1 MAMVAT
7 FDIRRPTTVVRH
19 STADSRLLKAV
30 VLAVTLLSLRIFA
43 DDAVSPVFTF
53 DARYKSSD
61 ITPDAWVSYEAEGL
75 SSRFSAATVTR
86 AADVNGNGIPD
97 EWESRYGLVGDNAD
111 AAADPDG
118 DGRTNLEEYNAGT
131 SPIVVE
137 DHLASVATSGRHVV
151 DTWIE
156 STAVGG
162 WDLVEVWGLSGLFM
176 TDTAG
181 RAPDADKDGLPDWW
195 ETLYGLN
202 PNVADSH
209 VDSDGDGRTNLEE
222 YNAGTNPIIFDD
234 WRRSIAEQD
243 KSFICDTH
251 VEYIDGNPTFDSTFA
266 VIKVSNGFVC
276 DTGGLYY
283 DWDGDGIPN
292 WWEARFARNGSKTE
306 LDASTDDDADGMS
319 NYGEFVAYT
328 DPTNK
333 LSRFAIEIERIA
345 VVPTKSK
352 AVKSVKLLATSSATE
367 ANAFALRWQ
376 SAKGRTYSVFS
387 SENLKTGWC
396 EDAEIAG
403 TGDVVEYIPAQN
415 GSVKFYKV
423 TVRLSDDDS
432 LP

>member
-1 MAMVAT
+1 MRGVVASV
-7 FDIRRPTTVVRH
+7 IALMGGV
-19 STADSRLLKAV
+19 
-30 VLAVTLLSLRIFA
+30 IFA
-43 DDAVSPVFTF
+43 DDAVSPAFTF
-53 DARYKSSD
+53 DARYKSSG

-97 EWESRYGLVGDNAD
+97 EWESRYGLAGDNAD

-131 SPIVVE
+131 NPIVVE
-137 DHLASVATSGRHVV
+137 DYLASVATSGRHVV

-222 YNAGTNPIIFDD
+222 YNAGTNPIIFND
-234 WRRSIAEQD
+234 WMRSIAEQD

-251 VEYIDGNPTFDSTFA
+251 VEYIGGNPTFDSTFA

-292 WWEARFARNGSKTE
+292 WWEARFSRDGSKIG
-306 LDASTDDDADGMS
+306 LVANADDDNDGFN
-319 NYGEFVAYT
+319 NYGEFIAYT
-328 DPTNK
+328 NPTNNQSK
-333 LSRFAIEIERIA
+333 FVIALERIIVEPVLANPA
-345 VVPTKSK
+345 VARRLSNVGHT
-352 AVKSVKLLATSSATE
+352 TSDYR
-367 ANAFALRWQ
+367 LVWQ
-376 SAKGRTYSVFS
+376 SAVGRTYSVYA
-387 SENLKTGWC
+387 TGDLTVGFG
-396 EDAEIAG
+396 ETPIAEIEG
-403 TGDVVEYIPAQN
+403 TGQKVEFIPPAKGDTQ
-415 GSVKFYKV
+415 FFKV
-423 TVRLSDDDS
+423 TVRLSAS
-432 LP
+432 R

>member
-1 MAMVAT
+1 MRGVVA
-7 FDIRRPTTVVRH
+7 
-19 STADSRLLKAV
+19 
-30 VLAVTLLSLRIFA
+30 SLIALMGGVIFA
-43 DDAVSPVFTF
+43 DDAVSPAFTF
-53 DARYKSSD
+53 DARYKSSG

-131 SPIVVE
+131 NPIVAE
-137 DHLASVATSGRHVV
+137 DYLASVATSERHIV

-176 TDTAG
+176 ADTAG

-222 YNAGTNPIIFDD
+222 YNAGTNPIIFNV
-234 WRRSIAEQD
+234 
-243 KSFICDTH
+243 CDTH
-251 VEYIDGNPTFDSTFA
+251 VEYIGGNPTFDSTFA
-266 VIKVSNGFVC
+266 VIKVSNGFIC

-292 WWEARFARNGSKTE
+292 WWEARFSRNGSKTG

-328 DPTNK
+328 NPANDNSKFTIAIVPVTEEK
-333 LSRFAIEIERIA
+333 TTTDIRQPKMMAVGRRLSNGAGA
-345 VVPTKSK
+345 AK
-352 AVKSVKLLATSSATE
+352 
-367 ANAFALRWQ
+367 FALKWQ
-376 SAKGRTYSVFS
+376 SAQGRIYSVYATPNL
-387 SENLKTGWC
+387 SEGWP
-396 EDAEIAG
+396 ETPTAEIVG
-403 TGDVVEYIPAQN
+403 TGDVLEYVPEQTAAVQ
-415 GSVKFYKV
+415 FFKV
-423 TVRLSDDDS
+423 SVRLDREN
-432 LP
+432 P

>member
-1 MAMVAT
+1 MRGVVA
-7 FDIRRPTTVVRH
+7 
-19 STADSRLLKAV
+19 
-30 VLAVTLLSLRIFA
+30 SLIALMGGVIFA

-53 DARYKSSD
+53 DARYKSSG

-131 SPIVVE
+131 NPIVAE
-137 DHLASVATSGRHVV
+137 DYLASVATSERHIV

-162 WDLVEVWGLSGLFM
+162 WDLVEVWGLSELFM
-176 TDTAG
+176 ADTAG

-195 ETLYGLN
+195 ETLYDLN

-222 YNAGTNPIIFDD
+222 YNAGTNPIIFND
-234 WRRSIAEQD
+234 WSRSIAEQD

-251 VEYIDGNPTFDSTFA
+251 VEYIGGNPTFDTTFA
-266 VIKVSNGFVC
+266 VIKVSNGFIC

-292 WWEARFARNGSKTE
+292 WWEARFSRNGSKTG

-328 DPTNK
+328 NPTNGNSK
-333 LSRFAIEIERIA
+333 FTIAILTVAEEKPVFDNRRPALKAADRRLSNVAGAAGFVLQWE
-345 VVPTKSK
+345 
-352 AVKSVKLLATSSATE
+352 SA
-367 ANAFALRWQ
+367 Q
-376 SAKGRTYSVFS
+376 GRVYSVYS
-387 SENLKTGWC
+387 TDSLSDGWLSEP
-396 EDAEIAG
+396 DAEISG
-403 TGDVVEYIPAQN
+403 TGEILQYAPSTSSPAT
-415 GSVKFYKV
+415 FFKV
-423 TVRLSDDDS
+423 TVRLVE
-432 LP
+432 

>member
-1 MAMVAT
+1 MRA
-7 FDIRRPTTVVRH
+7 
-19 STADSRLLKAV
+19 
-30 VLAVTLLSLRIFA
+30 TLLALCSIYSIVGFA
-43 DDAVSPVFTF
+43 DDAVSPAFTF
-53 DARYKSSD
+53 DARYKSSG

-97 EWESRYGLVGDNAD
+97 EWDSRYGLVGDNAD
-111 AAADPDG
+111 AMADPDG

-137 DHLASVATSGRHVV
+137 DYLASVATSGRHVV

-176 TDTAG
+176 ADTAG

-202 PNVADSH
+202 PNVVDSH

-222 YNAGTNPIIFDD
+222 YNAGTNPIIFND
-234 WRRSIAEQD
+234 WMRSIAEQD

-251 VEYIDGNPTFDSTFA
+251 VEYIGGNPTFDSTFA

-292 WWEARFARNGSKTE
+292 WWEARFSRNGSKTG

-328 DPTNK
+328 NPTNGNSK
-333 LSRFAIEIERIA
+333 FTIAIVPMTEEKPASDIRQPTMMAAGRRLSNVAG
-345 VVPTKSK
+345 
-352 AVKSVKLLATSSATE
+352 SA
-367 ANAFALRWQ
+367 NFALKWQ
-376 SAKGRTYSVFS
+376 SAQGRIYSVYATPNL
-387 SENLKTGWC
+387 SEGWP
-396 EDAEIAG
+396 ETPTAEIVG
-403 TGDVVEYIPAQN
+403 TGDVLEYEPEQTAAVQ
-415 GSVKFYKV
+415 FFKV
-423 TVRLSDDDS
+423 SVRLAD
-432 LP
+432 

>member
-1 MAMVAT
+1 MRA
-7 FDIRRPTTVVRH
+7 
-19 STADSRLLKAV
+19 
-30 VLAVTLLSLRIFA
+30 TLLALCSICGIVGFA
-43 DDAVSPVFTF
+43 DDAVSPAFTF
-53 DARYKSSD
+53 DARYTPSG

-75 SSRFSAATVTR
+75 SSRFSAATVER
-86 AADVNGNGIPD
+86 AVDVNGNGIPD

-131 SPIVVE
+131 NPIFAE
-137 DHLASVATSGRHVV
+137 DYLASVATSERHIV

-176 TDTAG
+176 ADTAG

-195 ETLYGLN
+195 ETLHGLN

-222 YNAGTNPIIFDD
+222 YNAGTNPIIFND
-234 WRRSIAEQD
+234 WMRSIAEQD
-243 KSFICDTH
+243 KSFVCDTH
-251 VEYIDGNPTFDSTFA
+251 VEYIGGNPTFDSTFA

-292 WWEARFARNGSKTE
+292 WWEARFSRNGSKTG

-328 DPTNK
+328 NPTNGNSK
-333 LSRFAIEIERIA
+333 FTIAIVPVAAAQPTSNIRQPTLMAVGRRLSNVEGPANFALKWQSVQGRIY
-345 VVPTKSK
+345 
-352 AVKSVKLLATSSATE
+352 SVYATS
-367 ANAFALRWQ
+367 NL
-376 SAKGRTYSVFS
+376 
-387 SENLKTGWC
+387 SEGWP
-396 EDAEIAG
+396 EKPIAEIAG
-403 TGDVVEYIPAQN
+403 TGDVLEYVPAQN
-415 GSVKFYKV
+415 AAVQFFKV
-423 TVRLSDDDS
+423 SVRLARED
-432 LP
+432 

>member
-1 MAMVAT
+1 MRA
-7 FDIRRPTTVVRH
+7 
-19 STADSRLLKAV
+19 
-30 VLAVTLLSLRIFA
+30 TLLALCSIYGIVGFA
-43 DDAVSPVFTF
+43 DDAVSPAFTF
-53 DARYKSSD
+53 DARYKSSG

-97 EWESRYGLVGDNAD
+97 EWDSRYGLVGDNAD
-111 AAADPDG
+111 AMADPDG

-137 DHLASVATSGRHVV
+137 DYLASVATSERHIV

-202 PNVADSH
+202 PNVVDSH

-222 YNAGTNPIIFDD
+222 YNAGTNPIIVND
-234 WRRSIAEQD
+234 WMRSIAEQD

-251 VEYIDGNPTFDSTFA
+251 VEYIGGNPTFDSTFA

-292 WWEARFARNGSKTE
+292 WWEARFSRNGSKTG

-328 DPTNK
+328 NPTNGNSK
-333 LSRFAIEIERIA
+333 FTIAIVPMTEEKPASDIRQPTMMAAGRRLSNVAG
-345 VVPTKSK
+345 
-352 AVKSVKLLATSSATE
+352 SA
-367 ANAFALRWQ
+367 NFALKWQ
-376 SAKGRTYSVFS
+376 SAQGRIYSVYATPNL
-387 SENLKTGWC
+387 SEGWP
-396 EDAEIAG
+396 ETPTAEIVG
-403 TGDVVEYIPAQN
+403 TGDVLEYEPEQTAAVQ
-415 GSVKFYKV
+415 FFKV
-423 TVRLSDDDS
+423 SVRLAD
-432 LP
+432 

>member
-1 MAMVAT
+1 MRGIVA
-7 FDIRRPTTVVRH
+7 
-19 STADSRLLKAV
+19 RLIALMGGV
-30 VLAVTLLSLRIFA
+30 IFA

-53 DARYKSSD
+53 DARYKSSG

-86 AADVNGNGIPD
+86 AAD
-97 EWESRYGLVGDNAD
+97 

-131 SPIVVE
+131 NPIVVE
-137 DHLASVATSGRHVV
+137 DYLASVATSGRHVV

-222 YNAGTNPIIFDD
+222 YNAGTNPIIFND
-234 WRRSIAEQD
+234 WMRSIAEQD

-251 VEYIDGNPTFDSTFA
+251 VEYIGGNPTFDSTFA
-266 VIKVSNGFVC
+266 VIKVSNGFIC

-292 WWEARFARNGSKTE
+292 WWEARFSRSGSKTG

-328 DPTNK
+328 NPTNGNSIFTIAIVPVAEENSEFDSQQPTLMAVGRR
-333 LSRFAIEIERIA
+333 LSKR
-345 VVPTKSK
+345 TG
-352 AVKSVKLLATSSATE
+352 SAG
-367 ANAFALRWQ
+367 FALRWQ
-376 SAKGRTYSVFS
+376 SAMGRTYSVYATS
-387 SENLKTGWC
+387 NLSEGWS
-396 EDAEIAG
+396 DVPVAEITG
-403 TGDVVEYIPAQN
+403 TGDVVEYVPSNTEAAMFFK
-415 GSVKFYKV
+415 VK
-423 TVRLSDDDS
+423 VRLAGDY
-432 LP
+432 

>member
-1 MAMVAT
+1 MRGVVA
-7 FDIRRPTTVVRH
+7 
-19 STADSRLLKAV
+19 
-30 VLAVTLLSLRIFA
+30 SLIALMGGVIFA

-53 DARYKSSD
+53 DARYKSSG

-118 DGRTNLEEYNAGT
+118 DGRTNHEEYNAGT
-131 SPIVVE
+131 SPIVAE
-137 DHLASVATSGRHVV
+137 DYLASVATSGRHVV

-156 STAVGG
+156 STAIGG

-181 RAPDADKDGLPDWW
+181 RAPDADKDGVPDWW

-202 PNVADSH
+202 LNVADSH

-222 YNAGTNPIIFDD
+222 YNAGTNPIIFND
-234 WRRSIAEQD
+234 WMRSIAEQD
-243 KSFICDTH
+243 KSFVCDTH
-251 VEYIDGNPTFDSTFA
+251 VEYIGGNPTFDSTFA

-292 WWEARFARNGSKTE
+292 WWEARFSRNGSKTD

-328 DPTNK
+328 NPTNDNSK
-333 LSRFAIEIERIA
+333 FTIAIVLVTEEKTTTDIRPSKMMAAGRRLSNVEG
-345 VVPTKSK
+345 P
-352 AVKSVKLLATSSATE
+352 
-367 ANAFALRWQ
+367 ANFALKWQ
-376 SAKGRTYSVFS
+376 SARGRIYSVYATPNL
-387 SENLKTGWC
+387 SEGWP
-396 EDAEIAG
+396 ETPTAEIVG
-403 TGDVVEYIPAQN
+403 TGDVLEYVPEQTATVQ
-415 GSVKFYKV
+415 FFKV
-423 TVRLSDDDS
+423 SVRLDREN
-432 LP
+432 P

>member
-1 MAMVAT
+1 MRA
-7 FDIRRPTTVVRH
+7 
-19 STADSRLLKAV
+19 
-30 VLAVTLLSLRIFA
+30 TLLVLYSIYSIVGFA

-53 DARYKSSD
+53 DARYKSSG

-75 SSRFSAATVTR
+75 SSRFGAATVTR
-86 AADVNGNGIPD
+86 AADANGNGIPD
-97 EWESRYGLVGDNAD
+97 EWESRYGLVGDKTD

-118 DGRTNLEEYNAGT
+118 DGLTNLEEYNAGT
-131 SPIVVE
+131 NPIVAE
-137 DHLASVATSGRHVV
+137 DYLASVATSGRHVV

-162 WDLVEVWGLSGLFM
+162 WNLVEVWGLSGLFM
-176 TDTAG
+176 ADTAG

-209 VDSDGDGRTNLEE
+209 VDSDGDGRTNLDE
-222 YNAGTNPIIFDD
+222 YNAGTNPIIFND

-251 VEYIDGNPTFDSTFA
+251 VEYIGGNPTFDSTFA

-292 WWEARFARNGSKTE
+292 WWEARFSRNGSKTG
-306 LDASTDDDADGMS
+306 LDASTDDDSDGMS

-328 DPTNK
+328 NPTNNSSK
-333 LSRFAIEIERIA
+333 FAISIVPIPEASENIEPQSA
-345 VVPTKSK
+345 VR
-352 AVKSVKLLATSSATE
+352 LLAVGPRLSNGACT
-367 ANAFALRWQ
+367 ANFALRWQ
-376 SAKGRTYSVFS
+376 TAKGRIYSVYATS
-387 SENLKTGWC
+387 NLSKVWPETPISE
-396 EDAEIAG
+396 IVG
-403 TGDVVEYIPAQN
+403 TGDMLEYVPEQAAAVQ
-415 GSVKFYKV
+415 FFKV
-423 TVRLSDDDS
+423 SVRLVEDKN
-432 LP
+432 

>member
-1 MAMVAT
+1 MRA
-7 FDIRRPTTVVRH
+7 
-19 STADSRLLKAV
+19 
-30 VLAVTLLSLRIFA
+30 TLLALCSIYSIVGFA
-43 DDAVSPVFTF
+43 DDAVSPAFTF
-53 DARYKSSD
+53 DARYKSSG

-97 EWESRYGLVGDNAD
+97 EWDSRYGLVGDNAD
-111 AAADPDG
+111 AMADPDG

-131 SPIVVE
+131 NPMVAE
-137 DHLASVATSGRHVV
+137 DYLASVATSERHIV

-176 TDTAG
+176 ADTAG

-202 PNVADSH
+202 PNVVDSH

-222 YNAGTNPIIFDD
+222 YNAGTNPIIFND
-234 WRRSIAEQD
+234 WMRSIAEQD

-251 VEYIDGNPTFDSTFA
+251 VEYIGGNPTFDSTFA

-292 WWEARFARNGSKTE
+292 WWEARFSRNGSKTG

-328 DPTNK
+328 NPTNGNSK
-333 LSRFAIEIERIA
+333 FTIAIVPMTEEKPASDIRQPTMMAAGRRLSNVAG
-345 VVPTKSK
+345 
-352 AVKSVKLLATSSATE
+352 SA
-367 ANAFALRWQ
+367 NFALKWQ
-376 SAKGRTYSVFS
+376 SAQGRIYSVYATPNL
-387 SENLKTGWC
+387 SEGWP
-396 EDAEIAG
+396 ETPTAEIVG
-403 TGDVVEYIPAQN
+403 TGDVLEYEPEQTAAVQ
-415 GSVKFYKV
+415 FFKV
-423 TVRLSDDDS
+423 SVRLAD
-432 LP
+432 

>member
-1 MAMVAT
+1 MRGVVASVIALT
-7 FDIRRPTTVVRH
+7 GGV
-19 STADSRLLKAV
+19 
-30 VLAVTLLSLRIFA
+30 IFA
-43 DDAVSPVFTF
+43 DDAVSPAFTF
-53 DARYKSSD
+53 DARYKSSG

-75 SSRFSAATVTR
+75 SSRFSAATVTH
-86 AADVNGNGIPD
+86 AADANGNGMPD

-131 SPIVVE
+131 SPIVAE
-137 DHLASVATSGRHVV
+137 DYLASVATSERHIV

-176 TDTAG
+176 ADTAG

-222 YNAGTNPIIFDD
+222 YNAGTNPIIFND
-234 WRRSIAEQD
+234 WMRSIAEQD
-243 KSFICDTH
+243 KSFVCDTH
-251 VEYIDGNPTFDSTFA
+251 VECIGGNPTFDSTFA

-292 WWEARFARNGSKTE
+292 WWEARFSRNGSKTG

-328 DPTNK
+328 NPTNDNSK
-333 LSRFAIEIERIA
+333 FTIAIVPVVAEQPISDIRPPKMMAAGRRLSNVEG
-345 VVPTKSK
+345 P
-352 AVKSVKLLATSSATE
+352 
-367 ANAFALRWQ
+367 ANFALKWQ
-376 SAKGRTYSVFS
+376 SARGRIYSVYATPNL
-387 SENLKTGWC
+387 SEGWP
-396 EDAEIAG
+396 ETPTAEIVG
-403 TGDVVEYIPAQN
+403 TGDVLEYVPEQTAAVQ
-415 GSVKFYKV
+415 FFKV
-423 TVRLSDDDS
+423 SVRLVRENR
-432 LP
+432 

>member
-1 MAMVAT
+1 M
-7 FDIRRPTTVVRH
+7 RSVVV
-19 STADSRLLKAV
+19 SVIALMGGV
-30 VLAVTLLSLRIFA
+30 IFA
-43 DDAVSPVFTF
+43 DDAVSPAFTF
-53 DARYKSSD
+53 DARYKSSG

-131 SPIVVE
+131 NPIVAE
-137 DHLASVATSGRHVV
+137 DYLASVATSERHIV

-176 TDTAG
+176 ADTAG

-195 ETLYGLN
+195 ETLYDLN

-222 YNAGTNPIIFDD
+222 YNAGTNPIIFND
-234 WRRSIAEQD
+234 WSRSIAEQD
-243 KSFICDTH
+243 NSFICDTH
-251 VEYIDGNPTFDSTFA
+251 VEYIGGNPTFDSTFA

-292 WWEARFARNGSKTE
+292 WWESRFSRNGSKTG

-328 DPTNK
+328 NPTNGNSK
-333 LSRFAIEIERIA
+333 FTIAILTVAEEKPAFDNRRPALKAADRRLSNVAGAAGFVLQWE
-345 VVPTKSK
+345 
-352 AVKSVKLLATSSATE
+352 SA
-367 ANAFALRWQ
+367 Q
-376 SAKGRTYSVFS
+376 GRVYSVYS
-387 SENLKTGWC
+387 TDSLSDGWLSEP
-396 EDAEIAG
+396 DAEISG
-403 TGDVVEYIPAQN
+403 TGEILQYAPSTSSPAT
-415 GSVKFYKV
+415 FFKV
-423 TVRLSDDDS
+423 TVRLVE
-432 LP
+432 

>member
-1 MAMVAT
+1 MRGIVA
-7 FDIRRPTTVVRH
+7 
-19 STADSRLLKAV
+19 RLIALMGGV
-30 VLAVTLLSLRIFA
+30 IFA
-43 DDAVSPVFTF
+43 DNAVSPVFTF
-53 DARYKSSD
+53 DARYKSSG

-86 AADVNGNGIPD
+86 VADANGNGIPD

-131 SPIVVE
+131 SPIVAE
-137 DHLASVATSGRHVV
+137 DYLASVATSGRHVV

-176 TDTAG
+176 ADTAG

-202 PNVADSH
+202 PNVTDSH

-222 YNAGTNPIIFDD
+222 YNAGTNPIIVND
-234 WRRSIAEQD
+234 WMRSIAEQD

-251 VEYIDGNPTFDSTFA
+251 VEYIGGNPTFDSTFA

-292 WWEARFARNGSKTE
+292 WWEARFSRTGSKTG

-328 DPTNK
+328 NPTNGNSK
-333 LSRFAIEIERIA
+333 FTIAIVPVVAEQPTSDIRQPTMMAAGRRLSNVAG
-345 VVPTKSK
+345 
-352 AVKSVKLLATSSATE
+352 SA
-367 ANAFALRWQ
+367 NFALKWQ
-376 SAKGRTYSVFS
+376 STQGRIYSVYATPNL
-387 SENLKTGWC
+387 SEGWP
-396 EDAEIAG
+396 ETPTAEIVG
-403 TGDVVEYIPAQN
+403 TGDVLEYAPEKTAAVQ
-415 GSVKFYKV
+415 FFKV
-423 TVRLSDDDS
+423 SVRLAD
-432 LP
+432 

>member
-1 MAMVAT
+1 MRA
-7 FDIRRPTTVVRH
+7 
-19 STADSRLLKAV
+19 
-30 VLAVTLLSLRIFA
+30 TLLALCSIYGIVCFA

-53 DARYKSSD
+53 DARYKSSG

-86 AADVNGNGIPD
+86 AADANGNGIPD
-97 EWESRYGLVGDNAD
+97 EWESLYGLVGDNAD

-131 SPIVVE
+131 SPIVAE
-137 DHLASVATSGRHVV
+137 DYLASVATSGRHVV

-222 YNAGTNPIIFDD
+222 YNAGTNPIIFND
-234 WRRSIAEQD
+234 WMRSIAEQD
-243 KSFICDTH
+243 KSFVCDTH
-251 VEYIDGNPTFDSTFA
+251 VEYIGGNPTFDSTFA

-292 WWEARFARNGSKTE
+292 WWEARFSRSGSKTG
-306 LDASTDDDADGMS
+306 LSAGADDDEDGFS

-328 DPTNK
+328 NPTNGQSK
-333 LSRFAIEIERIA
+333 FVIGLNRIFVEPVLVKSA
-345 VVPTKSK
+345 VVRR
-352 AVKSVKLLATSSATE
+352 KLN
-367 ANAFALRWQ
+367 ANPADYDYQLVWQ
-376 SAKGRTYSVFS
+376 SAVGRTYSVYCTS
-387 SENLKTGWC
+387 DLKSGFGDTPL
-396 EDAEIAG
+396 AEIDG
-403 TGDVVEYIPAQN
+403 TGEEIKYSSSISGDALFFK
-415 GSVKFYKV
+415 VK
-423 TVRLSDDDS
+423 VRLAK
-432 LP
+432 

>member
-1 MAMVAT
+1 MRA
-7 FDIRRPTTVVRH
+7 
-19 STADSRLLKAV
+19 
-30 VLAVTLLSLRIFA
+30 TLLALCSIYGIVGFA
-43 DDAVSPVFTF
+43 DDAVSPAFTF
-53 DARYKSSD
+53 DARYKSSG
-61 ITPDAWVSYEAEGL
+61 ITPDAWVSYEAEGF

-86 AADVNGNGIPD
+86 ATDANDNGIPD

-131 SPIVVE
+131 NPIVAE
-137 DHLASVATSGRHVV
+137 DYLASVATSGRHVV

-176 TDTAG
+176 ADTAG

-222 YNAGTNPIIFDD
+222 YNAGTNPIIFND
-234 WRRSIAEQD
+234 WMRSIAEQD
-243 KSFICDTH
+243 KSFVCDTH
-251 VEYIDGNPTFDSTFA
+251 VEYIGGNPTFDSTFA

-292 WWEARFARNGSKTE
+292 WWEARFSRNGSKTG

-328 DPTNK
+328 NPTNGNSK
-333 LSRFAIEIERIA
+333 FTIAIVPMTEEKPVSDIRQLTMMAAGRRLSNVAG
-345 VVPTKSK
+345 
-352 AVKSVKLLATSSATE
+352 SA
-367 ANAFALRWQ
+367 NFALKWQ
-376 SAKGRTYSVFS
+376 SAQGRIYSVYATPNL
-387 SENLKTGWC
+387 SEGWP
-396 EDAEIAG
+396 ETPTAEIVG
-403 TGDVVEYIPAQN
+403 TGDVLEYAPEQTAAVQ
-415 GSVKFYKV
+415 FFKV
-423 TVRLSDDDS
+423 SVRLAD
-432 LP
+432 

>member
-1 MAMVAT
+1 MRA
-7 FDIRRPTTVVRH
+7 
-19 STADSRLLKAV
+19 
-30 VLAVTLLSLRIFA
+30 TLLALCSIYGIVCFA
-43 DDAVSPVFTF
+43 DDAVSSAFTF
-53 DARYKSSD
+53 DARYKSSG

-75 SSRFSAATVTR
+75 SSRFRAATVTR
-86 AADVNGNGIPD
+86 AADVNGNGMPD

-222 YNAGTNPIIFDD
+222 YNAGTNPIIFND
-234 WRRSIAEQD
+234 WMRSIAEQD

-251 VEYIDGNPTFDSTFA
+251 VEYIGGNPTFDSTFA

-292 WWEARFARNGSKTE
+292 WWEARFSRNGSKTG

-328 DPTNK
+328 NPTNGNSK
-333 LSRFAIEIERIA
+333 FTIAIVPMTEEKPASDIRQPTMMAAGRRLSNVAG
-345 VVPTKSK
+345 
-352 AVKSVKLLATSSATE
+352 SA
-367 ANAFALRWQ
+367 NFALKWQ
-376 SAKGRTYSVFS
+376 SAQGRIYSVYATPNL
-387 SENLKTGWC
+387 SEGWP
-396 EDAEIAG
+396 ETPTAEIVG
-403 TGDVVEYIPAQN
+403 TGDVLEYAPEQTAAVQ
-415 GSVKFYKV
+415 FFKV
-423 TVRLSDDDS
+423 SVRLAD
-432 LP
+432 

>member
-1 MAMVAT
+1 MRGVVASVIALT
-7 FDIRRPTTVVRH
+7 GGV
-19 STADSRLLKAV
+19 
-30 VLAVTLLSLRIFA
+30 IFA
-43 DDAVSPVFTF
+43 DDAVSPAFTY
-53 DARYKSSD
+53 DARYKSRG

-75 SSRFSAATVTR
+75 SSRFSAATVTH
-86 AADVNGNGIPD
+86 AADANGNGIPD
-97 EWESRYGLVGDNAD
+97 EWESRYGLVGGNAD
-111 AAADPDG
+111 AASDPDG

-131 SPIVVE
+131 SPIVAE
-137 DHLASVATSGRHVV
+137 DYLASVVTSERHIV

-176 TDTAG
+176 ADTAG

-222 YNAGTNPIIFDD
+222 YNAGTNPIIFND
-234 WRRSIAEQD
+234 WMRSIAEQD
-243 KSFICDTH
+243 KSFVCDTH
-251 VEYIDGNPTFDSTFA
+251 VEYIGGNPTFDSTFA

-292 WWEARFARNGSKTE
+292 WWEARFSRNGSKTG

-328 DPTNK
+328 NPTNGNSK
-333 LSRFAIEIERIA
+333 FTIAIVPITEEKPASDIRQPTMMAAGRRLSNVAGA
-345 VVPTKSK
+345 
-352 AVKSVKLLATSSATE
+352 
-367 ANAFALRWQ
+367 ANFALKWQ
-376 SAKGRTYSVFS
+376 SAQGRIYSVYATPNL
-387 SENLKTGWC
+387 SEGWP
-396 EDAEIAG
+396 ETPTAEIVG
-403 TGDVVEYIPAQN
+403 TGDVLEYEPEQTAAVQ
-415 GSVKFYKV
+415 FFKV
-423 TVRLSDDDS
+423 SVRLAD
-432 LP
+432 

>member
-1 MAMVAT
+1 MRA
-7 FDIRRPTTVVRH
+7 
-19 STADSRLLKAV
+19 
-30 VLAVTLLSLRIFA
+30 TLLALCSIYSIVGFA
-43 DDAVSPVFTF
+43 DDAVSPAFTF
-53 DARYKSSD
+53 DARYKSSG

-97 EWESRYGLVGDNAD
+97 EWDSRYGLVGDNAD
-111 AAADPDG
+111 TMADPDG

-131 SPIVVE
+131 NPIVVE
-137 DHLASVATSGRHVV
+137 DYLASVATSGRHVV

-222 YNAGTNPIIFDD
+222 YNAGTNPIIFND
-234 WRRSIAEQD
+234 WMRSIAEQD

-251 VEYIDGNPTFDSTFA
+251 VEYIGGNPTFDSTFA

-292 WWEARFARNGSKTE
+292 WWEARFSRNGSKTG

-328 DPTNK
+328 NPTNDNSK
-333 LSRFAIEIERIA
+333 FTIAIVPVVAEQPTSDIRQPKMMAVGRRLSNVAWS
-345 VVPTKSK
+345 T
-352 AVKSVKLLATSSATE
+352 
-367 ANAFALRWQ
+367 NFALKWQ
-376 SAKGRTYSVFS
+376 SAQGRIYSVYATPNL
-387 SENLKTGWC
+387 SEGWP
-396 EDAEIAG
+396 ETPTAEILG
-403 TGDVVEYIPAQN
+403 TGDVLEYVPEQTDAVQ
-415 GSVKFYKV
+415 FFKV
-423 TVRLSDDDS
+423 SVRLIED
-432 LP
+432 

>member
-1 MAMVAT
+1 MRA
-7 FDIRRPTTVVRH
+7 
-19 STADSRLLKAV
+19 
-30 VLAVTLLSLRIFA
+30 TLLALCSIYSIVGFA

-53 DARYKSSD
+53 DARYKSSG

-111 AAADPDG
+111 ASDDPDG

-131 SPIVVE
+131 NPIVAE
-137 DHLASVATSGRHVV
+137 DYLASVATSGRHVV
-151 DTWIE
+151 NTWIE

-176 TDTAG
+176 ADTAG

-222 YNAGTNPIIFDD
+222 YNAGTNPIIFNDLS
-234 WRRSIAEQD
+234 RSIAEQD
-243 KSFICDTH
+243 KAFICDTH
-251 VEYIDGNPTFDSTFA
+251 VEYIGGNPTFDTTFA
-266 VIKVSNGFVC
+266 VIKVSNGFIC

-292 WWEARFARNGSKTE
+292 WWEARFSRNGSKTG

-328 DPTNK
+328 NPTNGNSK
-333 LSRFAIEIERIA
+333 FTIAIVTVAEEKPAFDIRRPTLKAADRRLSNVAGA
-345 VVPTKSK
+345 
-352 AVKSVKLLATSSATE
+352 AG
-367 ANAFALRWQ
+367 FALQWE
-376 SAKGRTYSVFS
+376 SAKGRVYSVYS
-387 SENLKTGWC
+387 TDSLSNGWLSEP
-396 EDAEIAG
+396 DAEIPG
-403 TGDVVEYIPAQN
+403 SGETLQYVPSTLSPAT
-415 GSVKFYKV
+415 FFKV
-423 TVRLSDDDS
+423 TVRLVE
-432 LP
+432 